1 MQIKQVASI
10 LNEVIKETL
19 GQENLVKEDLTN
31 VVDVGQQVSDADK
44 LDKYVKTLINH
55 IGKVI
60 FSDRTYTESSP
71 NIMVDGWE
79 YGSILEKIQM
89 DLPDSEENP
98 SWKLENG
105 QSYDPNIF
113 TAPSVSA
120 KFFNSRTT
128 FEIPMSI
135 AEKQVKQSFSNATQ
149 MNAFFSMIMNRIKTR
164 LNIDYFNLKMRTI
177 NNFTAATV
185 YAEYAGVSATSVQNT
200 DTTKKSTVKAVNL
213 LYLYKQKFPNTTVQ
227 PSTCMQ
233 DMDFL
238 KFAAYQIKL
247 YHDRMVKASDL
258 FNIGKT
264 TKFTPKDMMKI
275 ILLNDFSS
283 AADIYLQSDTF
294 HKELTA
300 LPQAETVPYWQGT
313 GTDYGYDKVSSI
325 SVSIRDPQNV
335 NAALPANAR
344 EVTISGILGVMFDRD
359 ALGVCNVDNRVPTNY
374 NGRAEFTNY
383 WFKSDAGYWND
394 YNENFVVFFAN

>member
-31 VVDVGQQVSDADK
+31 VVDVGQQVADADK
-44 LDKYVKTLINH
+44 LDKYVKSLINH

-60 FSDRTYTESSP
+60 FSDRTYTETSP

-128 FEIPMSI
+128 FEIAMSI
-135 AEKQVKQSFSNATQ
+135 AEKQVKQSFTNATQ

-177 NNFTAATV
+177 NNFTAATI
-185 YAEYAGVSATSVQNT
+185 YSEYAATSAVSVKNT
-200 DTTKKSTVKAVNL
+200 DTSKKSTVKAVNL
-213 LYLYKQKFPNTTVQ
+213 FYLYKQAFPNTTVQ
-227 PSTCMQ
+227 ANTCMQ

-247 YHDRMVKASDL
+247 YHDRMIKASDL

-264 TKFTPKDMMKI
+264 TKFTPKEMMKI

-283 AADIYLQSDTF
+283 AADVYLQSDTF

-300 LPQAETVPYWQGT
+300 LPKSETVPYWQGT

-344 EVTISGILGVMFDRD
+344 EVTVSGILGVMFDRD

>member
-31 VVDVGQQVSDADK
+31 VVDVGQQVSDAEK

-128 FEIPMSI
+128 FEIAMSI

-185 YAEYAGVSATSVQNT
+185 YAEYAGVSAASVQNT

-213 LYLYKQKFPNTTVQ
+213 LYLYKQAFPNTTVQ
-227 PSTCMQ
+227 ADTCMQ

-283 AADIYLQSDTF
+283 AADVYLQSDTF

-335 NAALPANAR
+335 NATLPANAR